1 MRKLGLLIPGLLLN
15 LVLACGGGSSS
26 PAPTPAPAPAKGLV
40 YTDPTGTGWRLV
52 KDPASTPS
60 RLLLNLVGPAG
71 LKTRGAGF
79 NLKAHMDSEA
89 FRVLLGAT
97 SVLCAPATFRFIAAE
112 ASVSRL
118 ESPVQGLAVSSTL
131 PGSIS

>member
-1 MRKLGLLIPGLLLN
+1 MRTRSASGDQVLSALLTARPGKHGELQQTLRSLRTEIRQQPGCVECSFGQGDGGDSHFLLFM
-15 LVLACGGGSSS
+15 V
-26 PAPTPAPAPAKGLV
+26 
-40 YTDPTGTGWRLV
+40 W
-52 KDPASTPS
+52 KDLPS
-60 RLLLNLVGPAG
+60 
-71 LKTRGAGF
+71 
-79 NLKAHMDSEA
+79 LKAHMDSEA